1 MKKHDLLIHNVAS
14 KYILGEAV
22 NIEIQGNKQELQKLS
37 ELLDVSKNLYSS
49 LNNQKTS
56 LSEIMSLVENK
67 KKLADEFFQ
76 LSGIKWKL

>member
-22 NIEIQGNKQELQKLS
+22 NIEIKGNKKQLQKLS
-37 ELLDVSKNLYSS
+37 ELLDISKSLYTS
-49 LNNQKTS
+49 LNDKNIS
-56 LSEIMSLVENK
+56 LSKIMTIVENK
-67 KKLADEFFQ
+67 KRLADEFYQ

>member
-22 NIEIQGNKQELQKLS
+22 NIEIKGNQQQLQKLS
-37 ELLDVSKNLYSS
+37 ALLDISKNLYTS
-49 LNNQKTS
+49 LNDKNIS
-56 LSEIMSLVENK
+56 LTKIMTIVENK
-67 KKLADEFFQ
+67 KKLADEFYR

>member
-22 NIEIQGNKQELQKLS
+22 NIEIQGNKKQLQKLS
-37 ELLDVSKNLYSS
+37 ELLDISKSLYTS
-49 LNNQKTS
+49 LNDKNIS
-56 LSEIMSLVENK
+56 LSKIMTIVENK
-67 KKLADEFFQ
+67 KRLADEFYQ

>member
-22 NIEIQGNKQELQKLS
+22 NIEIKGNQQQLQKLS
-37 ELLDVSKNLYSS
+37 ELLDISKTLY
-49 LNNQKTS
+49 TS
-56 LSEIMSLVENK
+56 LHNQNIPLSKIMTIVENK
-67 KKLADEFFQ
+67 KKLADEFYQ

>member
-22 NIEIQGNKQELQKLS
+22 NIEIKGNQQQLQKLS
-37 ELLDVSKNLYSS
+37 ELLDISKNLYSS
-49 LNNQKTS
+49 LHDQNVS
-56 LSEIMSLVENK
+56 LTKIMTIVENK

>member
-22 NIEIQGNKQELQKLS
+22 NIEIKGNQQQLQKLS
-37 ELLDVSKNLYSS
+37 ELLDISKTLYAS
-49 LNNQKTS
+49 LHNQNIP
-56 LSEIMSLVENK
+56 LSKIMTIVENK
-67 KKLADEFFQ
+67 KKLADEFYQ

>member
-22 NIEIQGNKQELQKLS
+22 NIEIKGNQQQLQKLS
-37 ELLDVSKNLYSS
+37 ELLDISKNLYTS
-49 LNNQKTS
+49 LNDKNIS
-56 LSEIMSLVENK
+56 LTKIMTIVENK
-67 KKLADEFFQ
+67 KKLADEFYQ